1 MDKNITSSSCS
12 FNTRRQK
19 RHLLGAHKSSPSEKT
34 LMFLRAFARNY
45 RASSLLPE
53 SLSGFVLG

>member
-1 MDKNITSSSCS
+1 MDKNITSSCS
-12 FNTRRQK
+12 FETRRQK
-19 RHLLGAHKSSPSEKT
+19 KEPLGVRQSPSEKT